1 MQIPT
6 NAMGIMFVRIDKGES
21 ARDNMGDWLVQQRIA
36 QSISVVTEVVHKYG
50 GIVGKTFESAMLS
63 TFPKADRAAKAAC
76 EIQRALFAD
85 NSESTVTR
93 TPMEIRIA
101 LNYGKMMVAAG
112 NVAGPEIDIV
122 VQLCDKAEVDQV
134 VATEALIKALSDSEK
149 KKSRVVGKFK
159 SDGMKAEIELYE
171 IDWTKLDPKESKP
184 APKKNASPKPA
195 AEPKPAPAAKPKP
208 EVTAVE
214 AEPLDETESIEIA
227 ASDPAPQS
235 NTGSTASS
243 GKSAA
248 GKNTLEV
255 TYKHQQ
261 FSLSPDKPSLSIG
274 RKVENDIVIDQA
286 YVSRNHAVIEL
297 REEGFVL
304 KNLGANGSR
313 VFIGQSQLGERCR
326 EEMSL
331 SGSGKITLG
340 PPLDEAVDEII
351 YFKQA

>member
-36 QSISVVTEVVHKYG
+36 QSISVVTEVVHKYS
-50 GIVGKTFESAMLS
+50 GIVGKTFESAILS

-93 TPMEIRIA
+93 TPMEIRIS
-101 LNYGKMMVAAG
+101 LNYGRMMVAAG

-122 VQLCDKAEVDQV
+122 VELCGKAEADQV
-134 VATEALIKALSDSEK
+134 VATAAFFNALSNDEK
-149 KKSRVVGKFK
+149 KISRAIGKFK
-159 SDGMKAEIELYE
+159 TDSMKSEIDLYE
-171 IDWTKLDPKESKP
+171 IDWTKAETKST
-184 APKKNASPKPA
+184 PKKEARPTPA
-195 AEPKPAPAAKPKP
+195 PKPAPVAKPEP
-208 EVTAVE
+208 ELSAVE
-214 AEPLDETESIEIA
+214 EEILDQTEAIEIV
-227 ASDPAPQS
+227 ASEPAS
-235 NTGSTASS
+235 SSGSASTTSS
-243 GKSAA
+243 GKSSS
-248 GKNTLEV
+248 GKSTLEV

-261 FSLSPDKPSLSIG
+261 FTLNTDKPTLSIG
-274 RKVENDIVIDQA
+274 RKIENDIVIDQA
-286 YVSRNHAVIEL
+286 YVSRNHASIEL

-304 KNLGANGSR
+304 KNMGANGSR

-326 EEMSL
+326 EEMAL

-351 YFKQA
+351 YFKQG